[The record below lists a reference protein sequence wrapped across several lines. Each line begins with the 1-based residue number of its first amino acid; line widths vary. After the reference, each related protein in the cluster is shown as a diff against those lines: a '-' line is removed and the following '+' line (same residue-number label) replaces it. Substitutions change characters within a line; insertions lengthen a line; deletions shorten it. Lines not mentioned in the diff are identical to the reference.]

1 MNNAIY
7 PWHKNDWAHLAA
19 YIEQERVPQALLMT
33 GAEGL
38 GKQALA
44 LRYAQALVCTD
55 KLSVEAC
62 GQCESCQLFL
72 AKTHPDFM
80 CLQPAEEGKGIRI
93 DDVRSLINKL
103 NLKPQYST
111 YRVVLIQPADKMN
124 ISSANAFLKCLE
136 EPPERTVFLLLTE
149 VMQALP
155 ATIISRCQ
163 KMALTIPDSSTVLTW
178 LKEQGVV
185 NQTELVLDLANGSPL
200 QAIEYAQD
208 NVVELRSRCF
218 AEWNQVGL
226 NNACPISLAETWQKL
241 PLVELLRWLSLW
253 TEDLVKCCF
262 SVDSA
267 LLFNKDLAEPL
278 QVLAKRA
285 NKYRLFKFYD
295 LLLKDSYRIT
305 TQLNKQLLIEE
316 LLITWTQVV
325 RGR

>member
-1 MNNAIY
+1 MNNTIY
-7 PWHKNDWAHLAA
+7 PWHTNDWAHLAA
-19 YIEQERVPQALLMT
+19 YIEQDRVPQALLMT

-38 GKQALA
+38 GKHALA

-55 KLSVEAC
+55 KLSTEAC
-62 GQCESCQLFL
+62 GQCESCRLFL

-93 DDVRSLINKL
+93 DDVRSLISKL

-200 QAIEYAQD
+200 QAIDYAQD
-208 NVVELRSRCF
+208 NVIELRSRCF
-218 AEWNQVGL
+218 AEWNQLGL
-226 NNACPISLAETWQKL
+226 NNACPVKLAETWQKL
-241 PLVELLRWLSLW
+241 PLVELLRWLTLW
-253 TEDLVKCCF
+253 TEDVVKCSF
-262 SVDSA
+262 SVDSS

-278 QVLAKRA
+278 QVLAKKA
-285 NKYRLFKFYD
+285 NKDRLFKFYD

-316 LLITWTQVV
+316 LLITWSQVV